1 MINTSKCLLSAD
13 HMPITMLT
21 TLCEI
26 TLYPQSNRREN
37 PRGTHR
43 RQQIFNTQL

>member
-13 HMPITMLT
+13 HMPVTVLT

-26 TLYPQSNRREN
+26 TLYFQSNRRKN
-37 PRGTHR
+37 PRGAR
-43 RQQIFNTQL
+43 RS